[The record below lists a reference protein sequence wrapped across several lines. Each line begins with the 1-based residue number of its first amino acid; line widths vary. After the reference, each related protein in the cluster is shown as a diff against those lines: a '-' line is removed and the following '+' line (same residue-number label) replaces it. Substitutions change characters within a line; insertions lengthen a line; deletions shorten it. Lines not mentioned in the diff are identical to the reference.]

1 MPPTQNTPVTQPP
14 EGNNDTTMIMGILAY
29 LGPLVIVPFLVAKD
43 NNFVRFHVKQGMI
56 LFAIEM
62 ILYVVTGMM
71 MFNLLFLLPI
81 ITIINFA
88 CMILSIV
95 GIVYVVQKVEK
106 PLPVI
111 GSLTKHLPF

>member
-14 EGNNDTTMIMGILAY
+14 EENNETTMIMGILAY

-62 ILYVVTGMM
+62 ILYVVTSMM

-106 PLPVI
+106 PLPGI
-111 GSLTKHLPF
+111 GSLTKHLLF